1 MGLPFYGATPI
12 LNPEIANSNLTY
24 NPSNDKKATG
34 EIVKLNGRITNRNL
48 SPLSNASIEL
58 WNTNTYG
65 SYVVEDSPKGIDKGF
80 VGYGKVQTNE
90 NGEFEFITI
99 KPIAYTRYGFLIN
112 RPPHFHFLVTHPKI
126 KPLGLEVDIV
136 ESPNL
141 IQPCENK
148 VYLEATGNTEI
159 KFHGV
164 INIKVKEF
172 ES

>member
-1 MGLPFYGATPI
+1 M
-12 LNPEIANSNLTY
+12 
-24 NPSNDKKATG
+24 
-34 EIVKLNGRITNRNL
+34 
-48 SPLSNASIEL
+48 
-58 WNTNTYG
+58 
-65 SYVVEDSPKGIDKGF
+65 VEDSPKGIDKGF

-90 NGEFEFITI
+90 NGECEFITI

-126 KPLGLEVDIV
+126 KPLGLEVDIID
-136 ESPNL
+136 SPNL

-148 VYLEATGNTEI
+148 VYLKDTGNTEI